1 MDEYFP
7 ISHLAHA
14 EGGPVGYE
22 TSRVIY
28 VFTGTLFRPTFMMLM
43 RRTALDQD
51 DLRPL
56 IRGMPRRLQVRLV
69 ERFGDVPTAG
79 EWSGQALRNRLE
91 KLFLRARIRT
101 FAFDPA
107 ERGRLSNPDDVLF
120 EEPETVDGELIP
132 VSGNNDALHLQRLEL
147 ARELG
152 GILRQRWLSR
162 DASDAAF
169 YQSPA
174 WQQHLIVTGAFFHAA
189 GSAAASVGEDLWE
202 FGGQVTNA
210 AAQLPARVREAVSDL
225 PELGTVVIER
235 SADAVASGWQLAHDL
250 GERLTE
256 ATWEDVKHRLTQLGL
271 AVQGGIEQAM
281 ALLRRG
287 REALE
292 ALLADTATRELL
304 WDFLIGWKESISEF
318 DRRTWLLRGGATV
331 AVVIGAEV
339 IIGLGLALAGAGIA
353 VAAARASRRIGQ
365 FTRRAIEVMAEI
377 VQLLRRMGGR
387 RRPDDRRRE
396 DPDIGR
402 DGRPVPA
409 AQPGPTPHPGLH
421 NSGMRPDV
429 EDHSFQTQREVDMKN
444 LSAADQRTA
453 ANLKAQGWDPD
464 KVEEVLESGTKARVD
479 SLQPGDRV
487 YGFNSHGRHRDLG
500 NSAYLLD
507 EAGFRDVQERFHR
520 DGHWDRE
527 GVKNY
532 LALPCYNQAGQ
543 IDVLEVIQPTDAVKA
558 DIGPATELLQYYD
571 PDSSYATDLMRKT
584 MPGGGTQVT
593 IDQSALKVLKP

>member
-7 ISHLAHA
+7 ISHLAHT

-22 TSRVIY
+22 TSRVLY
-28 VFTGTLFRPTFMMLM
+28 VFTGALFRPTFMMIM
-43 RRTALDQD
+43 RRTALERE
-51 DLRPL
+51 DLLPL
-56 IRGMPRRLQVRLV
+56 IRRMPRRLQVRLV

-79 EWSGQALRNRLE
+79 EWSGQALRSRLE
-91 KLFLRARIRT
+91 KLFLRARIKIY
-101 FAFDPA
+101 AFDPA
-107 ERGRLSNPDDVLF
+107 ERGRLFNPDDVLF
-120 EEPETVDGELIP
+120 EVPETVDGDLVP
-132 VSGNNDALHLQRLEL
+132 LSGRDDALHLQRLEL

-162 DASDAAF
+162 DAADSAF
-169 YQSPA
+169 YQSPV

-189 GSAAASVGEDLWE
+189 GSAAVSVGEDLWA
-202 FGGQVTNA
+202 FGEQVTSA
-210 AAQLPARVREAVSDL
+210 AAELPARVREAVSDL
-225 PELGTVVIER
+225 PELGSVVIER

-256 ATWEDVKHRLTQLGL
+256 ASWEDIKHRLTQLGL
-271 AVQGGIEQAM
+271 TVQGGIDRAM

-292 ALLADTATRELL
+292 ALLADSATRELL

-339 IIGLGLALAGAGIA
+339 IIGLGLALTGAGIA
-353 VAAARASRRIGQ
+353 VVAARASRRIGQ

-377 VQLLRRMGGR
+377 VQLLRRTSGR
-387 RRPDDRRRE
+387 RRPDDRRRD
-396 DPDIGR
+396 DPEIGR
-402 DGRPVPA
+402 DGRSVPP

-421 NSGMRPDV
+421 NSDMRPDV
-429 EDHSFQTQREVDMKN
+429 EDDSFRTQRELDMEN
-444 LSAADQRTA
+444 LSTRNQQMAEHLDD
-453 ANLKAQGWDPD
+453 QGWSHR
-464 KVEEVLESGTKARVD
+464 KVREVLESGTNARTEP
-479 SLQPGDRV
+479 LQPGDRA
-487 YGFNSHGRHRDLG
+487 YGFNSHGRDRDLG

-527 GVKNY
+527 GVKNH
-532 LALPCYNQAGQ
+532 LALPCFNRADQ
-543 IDVLEVIQPTDAVKA
+543 IDILEVTQPTEAIKA
-558 DIGPATELLQYYD
+558 DIDPATELLQYHD
-571 PDSSYATDLMRKT
+571 PTSGYTTNLMRKT

-593 IDQSALKVLKP
+593 IDQGALKVLKP